1 MHRADPYCFFLHP
14 GVCAGICAW
23 NGSHVLAAWKMAPAM
38 AAGNTF
44 VLKSSEKSPL
54 ALAAYG
60 DLINEVSPVYTLS
73 KHPTGTKIKIP
84 NSLPPQNRPG
94 SPPA

>member
-1 MHRADPYCFFLHP
+1 MILSIYDQREMRNDGVLTSVYT

-60 DLINEVSPVYTLS
+60 NLIKEVRRHGFIV
-73 KHPTGTKIKIP
+73 HEIE
-84 NSLPPQNRPG
+84 
-94 SPPA
+94 

>member
-1 MHRADPYCFFLHP
+1 MVNEFNEDGVDAYDVNLCI

-38 AAGNTF
+38 AVGNTF

-60 DLINEVSPVYTLS
+60 DLINEV
-73 KHPTGTKIKIP
+73 
-84 NSLPPQNRPG
+84 
-94 SPPA
+94 

>member
-1 MHRADPYCFFLHP
+1 
-14 GVCAGICAW
+14 
-23 NGSHVLAAWKMAPAM
+23 MAPAM

-60 DLINEVSPVYTLS
+60 DLLNEVSDISDLPVS
-73 KHPTGTKIKIP
+73 HFPPNKTKETHKV
-84 NSLPPQNRPG
+84 S
-94 SPPA
+94 

>member
-1 MHRADPYCFFLHP
+1 MKVESKLTLSISV

-60 DLINEVSPVYTLS
+60 ELLNEVRFCCRVFLA
-73 KHPTGTKIKIP
+73 
-84 NSLPPQNRPG
+84 G
-94 SPPA
+94 SRGL

>member
-1 MHRADPYCFFLHP
+1 
-14 GVCAGICAW
+14 
-23 NGSHVLAAWKMAPAM
+23 MAPAM

-60 DLINEVSPVYTLS
+60 DLINEVSTSIYKRNTNLQL
-73 KHPTGTKIKIP
+73 
-84 NSLPPQNRPG
+84 NSTHHNQKNRPA

>member
-1 MHRADPYCFFLHP
+1 MTPYEKLRTAHVDL

-54 ALAAYG
+54 ALAGYG
-60 DLINEVSPVYTLS
+60 DLIKEVRRRNPYFASICEIHAISRTMSTTLRYS
-73 KHPTGTKIKIP
+73 
-84 NSLPPQNRPG
+84 R
-94 SPPA
+94 

>member
-1 MHRADPYCFFLHP
+1 
-14 GVCAGICAW
+14 
-23 NGSHVLAAWKMAPAM
+23 MAPAM

-60 DLINEVSPVYTLS
+60 DLINEVWLCSWM
-73 KHPTGTKIKIP
+73 
-84 NSLPPQNRPG
+84 SLDDLIDPRYLLYHTIQRPR
-94 SPPA
+94 

>member
-1 MHRADPYCFFLHP
+1 MVNELNEGRFDAYAIDMFI

-60 DLINEVSPVYTLS
+60 DLINEV
-73 KHPTGTKIKIP
+73 
-84 NSLPPQNRPG
+84 
-94 SPPA
+94 

>member
-1 MHRADPYCFFLHP
+1 MLSDMWSTRVRSLLTLLISV

-60 DLINEVSPVYTLS
+60 EMINEVRLYSWV
-73 KHPTGTKIKIP
+73 
-84 NSLPPQNRPG
+84 SLVNLID
-94 SPPA
+94 S